1 MLGILFAIIVI
12 LFVGRLVLKDYKP
25 QAVLMLGGIVLMVL
39 AVSFGLGKILAE
51 EQSTG
56 LVWFDIFEFMK
67 NTFSKT
73 SAGLGLT
80 IMAVGGFAKYM
91 STIGASQALVRL
103 TIKPLRKMNAPY
115 VVLAV
120 GYMVGQLL
128 NVFIPSASGLG
139 VLLMVTMYPI
149 LISLGVSPLSATA
162 MIGTTACLDLGP
174 ASGNANLAATT
185 AGIDV
190 SIYFVKYQ
198 LPVAIAT
205 ILTISGL
212 HYFVQK
218 RFDKKAGYGL
228 GSIQNTET
236 AATKEDKEIDVPKI
250 YAILPMIPL
259 VLILIFSKLLVKSVK
274 MHVVT
279 AMLIS
284 LFISMVFEYIR
295 YKDAKKVF
303 ASLQHY
309 FDGMG
314 TQFAK
319 VVTLVVAGQTFAQ
332 GLKSIGAIDT
342 VIKAS
347 QSAGF
352 GAGIMIIIMTAII
365 AVSAILMGSG
375 NAPFF
380 AFAAL
385 APEVAGQLSIPA
397 VMMLLPMQLAA
408 GIARSVSPITG
419 VIVAVCGISNVSP
432 VELVKR
438 TAIPMAGA
446 LLVTVIANFILF

>member
-1 MLGILFAIIVI
+1 MLGILLAVIIT
-12 LFVGRLVLKDYKP
+12 LFVGRLVLREYKP
-25 QAVLMLGGIVLMVL
+25 QAVLMFGGIILMVL
-39 AVSFGLGKILAE
+39 AVVFKLGGILPE
-51 EQSTG
+51 DKSTG

-91 STIGASQALVRL
+91 SNIGASQALVKL

-120 GYMVGQLL
+120 GYMIGQLL

-149 LISLGVSPLSATA
+149 LVSLGVSPLAATA

-205 ILTISGL
+205 ILTISIL

-218 RFDKKAGYGL
+218 RFDKKSGYDPNGVHNVE
-228 GSIQNTET
+228 I
-236 AATKEDKEIDVPKI
+236 AATIEDNEVPKI
-250 YAILPMIPL
+250 YAILPMVPL

-284 LFISMVFEYIR
+284 LFISMIFEYIR
-295 YKDAKKVF
+295 HKDAKKVF
-303 ASLQHY
+303 ASLQNY

-332 GLKSIGAIDT
+332 GLKSIGAINT
-342 VIKAS
+342 VIESS

-352 GAGIMIIIMTAII
+352 GSNIMMIIMTAII

-385 APEVAGQLSIPA
+385 APEVAAKLAIPA
-397 VMMLLPMQLAA
+397 VLMLLPMQLAA

-419 VIVAVCGISNVSP
+419 VIVAVAGISNVSP
-432 VELVKR
+432 IEVVKR

-446 LLVTVIANFILF
+446 LLVTVAANYILF